1 MSSRRILVLNGP
13 NLNLLGT
20 REPATYGHET
30 LADVARLCAE
40 TAAAEGYEV
49 DFRQTNHEGELLDWI
64 HAARGAYAGV
74 VINPAAWTHT
84 SVALRDALVA
94 SELPVYEVHL
104 SNVHRREAFRHH
116 SYVSGIA
123 VGVICGL
130 GSQGYRAAISA
141 LIAHQETNA
150 MTAPKSV
157 LAGLIGAGI
166 QASLTPAM
174 HEREGDAQGLRYL
187 YRLIDLDVLGLSAD
201 ALPEL
206 LQAAQRTGFTGLNI
220 TFPCKQ
226 AIIPLLDDL
235 SPEAR
240 GIGAVNT
247 VVLADGRTV
256 GHNTDCLGFAEGFRR
271 GLPDVSKRLVVQ
283 LGAGGAGSAVA
294 HALLAEG
301 VDQLFIFDVEA
312 ERAQAL
318 VDNLTR
324 HFGPGRAAV
333 GTDRAAAVAAAD
345 GLVNTSPVGMAKL
358 PGMPLPAELLHPG
371 LWVAEIIYFPLETEL
386 LRQARALGCRTLDGG
401 TMAVF
406 QAVKAFELFSGRSA
420 DAERMQAHFA
430 ELRD

>member
-1 MSSRRILVLNGP
+1 
-13 NLNLLGT
+13 
-20 REPATYGHET
+20 
-30 LADVARLCAE
+30 
-40 TAAAEGYEV
+40 
-49 DFRQTNHEGELLDWI
+49 
-64 HAARGAYAGV
+64 
-74 VINPAAWTHT
+74 
-84 SVALRDALVA
+84 
-94 SELPVYEVHL
+94 
-104 SNVHRREAFRHH
+104 
-116 SYVSGIA
+116 
-123 VGVICGL
+123 
-130 GSQGYRAAISA
+130 
-141 LIAHQETNA
+141 

-187 YRLIDLDVLGLSAD
+187 YRLIDLDVLGLKAD

-247 VVLADGRTV
+247 VVLADGRAV

-271 GLPDVSKRLVVQ
+271 GLPDVAKRLVVQ

-318 VDNLTR
+318 VANLTR

-333 GTDRAAAVAAAD
+333 GTDQATALAAAD

-358 PGMPLPAELLHPG
+358 PGLPLPAELLHPG
-371 LWVAEIIYFPLETEL
+371 LWVAEIIYFPLETKL
-386 LRQARALGCRTLDGG
+386 LCQARALGCRTLDGG

-406 QAVKAFELFSGRSA
+406 QAVKAFELFSGRAA
-420 DAERMQAHFA
+420 DAARMQAHFA
-430 ELRD
+430 ELRG